1 VAKAIAVAS
10 AGKTE
15 FKKEDSMD
23 ALRIGICQLK
33 SDIGS
38 ADYDP
43 RPANLERALKAID
56 EAAGQR
62 AQLLVFGEVYLNG
75 YESGEF
81 TPDYAVAEEEDDPF
95 VAPLVAEAARRDIC
109 IVMGATTHKGSF
121 PGDVYNT
128 AIVIGPEGIIGV
140 YSKSHVAAF
149 LFDGN
154 RVAAEKVYW
163 SPGEALPVFDTPF
176 GRIGIEICYDI
187 WFPEVARTLTL
198 KGAEL
203 IINVSAAVC
212 GFEES
217 WDHILYT
224 RALENTIPYLH
235 VSVVGLQKDF
245 ELFGGSRLFSPAG
258 TVLAEAPRGE
268 EAILTV
274 DLDRKLI
281 FKVRGTL
288 HPFYNRN
295 PRLYQEIA
303 LPLSTELERRM
314 LGREAPNMPN

>member
-1 VAKAIAVAS
+1 M
-10 AGKTE
+10 E
-15 FKKEDSMD
+15 E
-23 ALRIGICQLK
+23 LCIGICQLK
-33 SDIGS
+33 SEIGS

-43 RPANLERALKAID
+43 RPANLEKALEAID
-56 EAAGQR
+56 TVAGQG

-75 YESGEF
+75 YETGEF
-81 TPDYAVAEEEDDPF
+81 TPKYAVAESVDDPF
-95 VAPLVAEAARRDIC
+95 VAPLAEEAARRNIC
-109 IVMGATTHKGSF
+109 IIMGATTHKGAF
-121 PGDVYNT
+121 PGDTYNS

-140 YSKSHVAAF
+140 YSKTHVAAF

-154 RVAAEKVYW
+154 RVAGEKLYW
-163 SPGEALPVFDTPF
+163 SPGEELPVFDTPF

-203 IINVSAAVC
+203 IVNVSAAVC

-235 VSVVGLQKDF
+235 VSVVGRQNYF
-245 ELFGGSRLFSPAG
+245 ECFGGSRLYSPSG
-258 TVLAEAPRGE
+258 KVLAEAPRGE
-268 EAILTV
+268 EALMSAA
-274 DLDRKLI
+274 LDKKLI
-281 FKVRGTL
+281 FEVRGQL

-295 PRLYQEIA
+295 PRLYQEIG

-314 LGREAPNMPN
+314 VGYHDLSSRNRAGVAD